1 MTEPDAGVDWPDGW
15 RPDGGSPAMVV
26 GDLAVDMTATMAS
39 EPVGWDSNS
48 PTMDLNAGGS
58 AGNVAGALGRLD
70 VPVELCAGVGDDAYG
85 TFATDALRAGG
96 VDVGSVAVV
105 PGAFTLVVIAV
116 ADLAGE
122 RHFWLYP
129 ATEAAASHRFVMTDE
144 LAGRAQSAGWLH
156 VSGAVM
162 SDEPARSTALALM
175 EVARAAGVPASLDLN
190 IRTSDGTV
198 AEDYLAAIRVGV
210 GRATVVFGSVPEE
223 LPAVAGGAT
232 TEENLISLAA
242 GGTIA
247 VGRMG
252 ARGAILAV
260 GGHHGVVL
268 EEFAARD
275 VKVLSTLG
283 AGDVFDAGFIAAAL
297 DGHSPRQATR
307 WGVDLAAAC
316 VASEET
322 YAHLRRD
329 MLGRP
334 ANPAG

>member
-1 MTEPDAGVDWPDGW
+1 
-15 RPDGGSPAMVV
+15 MVV

-39 EPVGWDSNS
+39 APPAWDSNS

-58 AGNVAGALGRLD
+58 AGNVAGALGRLG

-85 TFATDALRAGG
+85 TFATNALRHGG
-96 VDVGSVAVV
+96 VEVRSVTVV
-105 PGAFTLVVIAV
+105 PDAFTLVVIAI

-129 ATEAAASHRFVMTDE
+129 ATETAASHRFVMTDE
-144 LAGRAQSAGWLH
+144 LAGRARQAGWLH

-162 SDEPARSTALALM
+162 SDEPARSTALGLLEA
-175 EVARAAGVPASLDLN
+175 ARAAGVPASLDLN
-190 IRTSDGTV
+190 IRTSDGVV
-198 AEDYLAAIRVGV
+198 AEDYLASIRAGV
-210 GRATVVFGSVPEE
+210 AHATVVFGSVAEE

-232 TEENLISLAA
+232 TEENLTALA
-242 GGTIA
+242 GDGTIA

-260 GGHHGVVL
+260 PGPNGVAF
-268 EEFAARD
+268 EEFAARH
-275 VKVLSTLG
+275 VEAVSTLG
-283 AGDVFDAGFIAAAL
+283 AGDTFDAGFIAAAL
-297 DGHSPRQATR
+297 AGHSPRLATR

-316 VASEET
+316 VSSEET

-329 MLGRP
+329 MLDGT